1 MRYFI
6 LVLATCFA
14 VLAGCADE
22 QSKPPASPSPTRSLV
37 MSEGTSSGDGLSIS
51 NGNVVVKENE
61 PGIVFAT
68 VTTPGQPRRI
78 VYFVV
83 FNHDRANAGINTEAG
98 STGATA
104 DTFHRITTYGK
115 TSTVR
120 YEVVLKNET
129 ESIEAETITIDDK
142 VFDSTQGRVFLID
155 MKQSPPSVTQ
165 FNVDLPVELPEL
177 TATDATE
184 QFAQDTLD
192 TIRTVNDAVDTFCRT
207 IETGDD

>member
-1 MRYFI
+1 MRYFS
-6 LVLATCFA
+6 LVLTTCVA
-14 VLAGCADE
+14 LLAGCADE

-61 PGIVFAT
+61 PGIAFAT

-83 FNHDRANAGINTEAG
+83 FNHDRPHSGITTEGG

-104 DTFHRITTYGK
+104 DTFHTITTYGK
-115 TSTVR
+115 ASTVR
-120 YEVVLKNET
+120 YEVVLKKET
-129 ESIEAETITIDDK
+129 ESIEAETISIDDK

-155 MKQSPPSVTQ
+155 MKQNPPSATQ
-165 FNVDLPVELPEL
+165 FNFDLPADLPEL

-184 QFAQDTLD
+184 QFAQDTLNA
-192 TIRTVNDAVDTFCRT
+192 IRTADEAVDAFCRT
-207 IETGDD
+207 IETADD